1 MLSSSENLLD
11 ELVMLFVKTID
22 RLHKIGYGSGMINRI
37 AEKTIRNLL
46 RGFPIVTL
54 TGPRQSGKTTLARA
68 VFKNKP
74 YASLE
79 EPDLR
84 EAASDDPRSF
94 LARFPNGAVLDEVQ
108 RCPDILSYLQT
119 LIDTGS
125 RMGMYILT
133 GSQQFGLMSGITQ
146 SLAGRTAFVELLP
159 FAINELSD
167 AGILPSDIDAM
178 MLTGSYPP
186 IYDRS
191 LVPAASWYSAYVTAY
206 VERDVRQMLKI
217 QELETFQRFVRL
229 CAGRT
234 GQLLNLSS
242 LATECGI
249 THNTA
254 KAWISVL
261 EASYLVFLLRPH
273 SANFNKRVVK
283 MPKLYFYDVGLV
295 AWLLGI
301 RTTEQIITHP
311 LRGNLFETFIVS
323 ELIKSALNHGEKP
336 SVFFWRDSNGNEV
349 DLIIEKG
356 TKLIPI
362 EIKSGRTLTHESF
375 VGLEKWRALAG
386 DIATAPVLIYG
397 GDESY
402 DHKGSKVIGW
412 KEIGEKATF
421 TF

>member
-1 MLSSSENLLD
+1 M
-11 ELVMLFVKTID
+11 
-22 RLHKIGYGSGMINRI
+22 SGMINRI
-37 AEKTIRNLL
+37 AEKTIRTLL
-46 RGFPIVTL
+46 RGFPIVTI

-68 VFKNKP
+68 VFQNKP

-84 EAASDDPRSF
+84 QAAQDDPRSF
-94 LARFPNGAVLDEVQ
+94 LARYPKGAVLDEVQ
-108 RCPDILSYLQT
+108 RCPAILSYLQT
-119 LIDTGS
+119 MVDTEG
-125 RMGMYILT
+125 RMGLYILT

-159 FAINELSD
+159 FATPELTAASK
-167 AGILPSDIDAM
+167 LPANIDNM
-178 MLTGSYPP
+178 LLTGCYPP
-186 IYDRS
+186 IYDRKLEPS
-191 LVPAASWYSAYVTAY
+191 SWYSSYVTAY

-217 QELETFQRFVRL
+217 HELETFQRFVRL

-273 SANFNKRVVK
+273 SANFSKRLVK
-283 MPKLYFYDVGLV
+283 MPKLYFYDTGLA

-301 RTTEQIITHP
+301 RTTEQMVTHP
-311 LRGNLFETFIVS
+311 LRGSIFETFIIS
-323 ELIKSALNHGEKP
+323 ELIKSKLNKGEKP
-336 SVFFWRDSNGNEV
+336 SFFFWRDSNGNEI
-349 DLIIEKG
+349 DLIAERG
-356 TKLIPI
+356 TKLQPI
-362 EIKSGRTLTHESF
+362 EIKSGRTLTPEAFS
-375 VGLEKWRALAG
+375 GLEKWQSLAG
-386 DIATAPVLIYG
+386 KKAVDPALIYG

-402 DHKGSKVIGW
+402 AQKGIKVVGW
-412 KEIGEKATF
+412 KDSGKIE
-421 TF
+421 